1 MYAINYLLNLCG
13 IAMLAGAAFNWMR
26 WRSGNHAAG
35 IRARSLAVGGAMLLV
50 FGNLVSPIEP
60 KVEQPANAT
69 APVTQSQTVQPEPVP
84 QSVPQPATQ
93 APAADPA
100 PSAQPEQPAQPAK

>member
-13 IAMLAGAAFNWMR
+13 IAMLAGAAFNWLR
-26 WRSGNHAAG
+26 WRSGNRAAG

-69 APVTQSQTVQPEPVP
+69 TPVTQSQTAQP
-84 QSVPQPATQ
+84 QAAPQPV
-93 APAADPA
+93 APVTPDQPAVPA
-100 PSAQPEQPAQPAK
+100 PSPQPEQPAQPAK

>member
-26 WRSGNHAAG
+26 WRSGNQAAG

-60 KVEQPANAT
+60 KVEQPANTT
-69 APVTQSQTVQPEPVP
+69 APVTQSQTVQPQATPQPVP
-84 QSVPQPATQ
+84 QAPSAVPT
-93 APAADPA
+93 